1 VQKITNRHTT
11 SAGFVIMPGMHPTA
25 KRLAACFATILT
37 AFLTGFASTA
47 AAAEAM
53 RAELAPRI
61 SAVSPTPAVSARRA
75 SIAAALAQAIP
86 IKTLAS
92 KLDARQQEA
101 QAIAL
106 EDPRVAGFARAQPGN
121 RPLQVEVFGVY
132 PLRESDLAEPVAACK
147 GQPCYRVEIY
157 SFAANATL
165 LVFVDVDKKLIVN
178 LAELP
183 RAQPDIPEHLTALAL
198 DIATNAPEVARAL
211 GGKPSPNSALMASTK
226 TSLNR
231 TRCERSR
238 HLCVAP
244 TFVQDKRA
252 LWVIVDLTDLRVVGT
267 RWTEVGT
274 TAGAAAP
281 LRPVAPVTEARLQ
294 NQVLT
299 EQFCDKETRLSR
311 DGWSMGYMLTSSD
324 GLRIANVKFK
334 DEPVFDSVK
343 LVDWHVSYSRKDAF
357 GYSDAVG
364 CPFFSQSAVIAA
376 EPPRVEDIMV
386 DGKRTGFA
394 LVQHFWSDGW
404 PTPCNYYYIQRNEFY
419 LDGRFRPMAASVGR
433 GCGNDGTY
441 RPVTRIAFSDRAT
454 FSEWDGKGW
463 AAWPNERWQLADEK
477 LPVNAEGNRYRISG
491 IAGNAGSTPRGY
503 LVAPSRGQFG
513 DGGRGDNPY
522 VYVTKRHADRDE
534 GDGDLSTLG
543 PCCNNNHEQ
552 GPEKF
557 INKPPEPI
565 ADAKFVLWYVPLLKN
580 DNREGKEYCWAN
592 TVIENGLIEPKTFP
606 CFSGPMLTP
615 VAAP

>member
-1 VQKITNRHTT
+1 MQLLLRT
-11 SAGFVIMPGMHPTA
+11 S
-25 KRLAACFATILT
+25 RLFLFAAIPLVGLLNC
-37 AFLTGFASTA
+37 A
-47 AAAEAM
+47 AASAQNS
-53 RAELAPRI
+53 RAELAAKG
-61 SAVSPTPAVSARRA
+61 SFAAATPLVAARRA
-75 SIAAALAQAIP
+75 SIAATLKLPLP
-86 IKTLAS
+86 IKTLTA
-92 KLDARQQEA
+92 KMDARQQLA
-101 QAIAL
+101 QDLAL
-106 EDPRVAGFARAQPGN
+106 ADARVAALARAQPGN
-121 RPLQVEVFGVY
+121 RPLQIEVFGIY
-132 PLRESDLAEPVAACK
+132 PLRDSDMTEPVAACK

-157 SFAANATL
+157 SFAANATF
-165 LVFVDVDKKLIVN
+165 LVFVDIDKKSVVN
-178 LAELP
+178 IAQMP

-198 DIATNAPEVARAL
+198 EIATQSPEVARAL
-211 GGKPSPNSALMASTK
+211 GGKPLPGSALMASTK

-244 TFVQDKRA
+244 TFVDGNRA

-267 RWTEVGT
+267 RWTDVGT
-274 TAGAAAP
+274 TAGAAS
-281 LRPVAPVTEARLQ
+281 PVRPVTETRLQ

-299 EQFCDKETRLSR
+299 EQFCDKETPLSR
-311 DGWSMGYMLTSSD
+311 DGWSLNYMLTSSD

-334 DEPVFDSVK
+334 DAAVFDSVK

-376 EPPRVEDIMV
+376 EPPRIEDIAQ
-386 DGKRTGFA
+386 DGKRVGFA
-394 LVQHFWSDGW
+394 LVQHFWSEGW

-441 RPVTRIAFSDRAT
+441 RPVTRIAFAERAT
-454 FSEWDGKGW
+454 FSEWDGKAW
-463 AAWPNERWQLADEK
+463 AAWGNERWQLADEK
-477 LPVNAEGNRYRISG
+477 TPVTAEGNRYRVSG
-491 IAGNAGSTPRGY
+491 SAGAARGFNI
-503 LVAPSRGQFG
+503 APSRGQFG

-522 VYVTKRHADRDE
+522 VYVTRRHTVRDE

-543 PCCNNNHEQ
+543 PCCNTNYEQ

-557 INKPPEPI
+557 IDKIPEPI
-565 ADAKFVLWYVPLLKN
+565 SDTKFVFWYVPVLKN
-580 DNREGKEYCWAN
+580 DNREGREYCWAN

-606 CFSGPMLTP
+606 CYSGPMLTP
-615 VAAP
+615 VVAP